1 MTPSGAAPLAREAET
16 DAALAALRVDAA
28 AIEQSL
34 AGVRAEAAPRLTAAA
49 RHSLLAGGKRLR
61 PLLTCAVM
69 RTLGRE
75 PGEWSGVFAAVELI
89 HCGSLL
95 HDDVIDDAET
105 RRGRPAAHV
114 AFDPHTAIL
123 AGDLLL
129 ALALERLARSGTA
142 ALQLA
147 AARAI
152 MEVCQGEVLEREQ
165 RFDPEVD
172 LERVRRINHLK
183 TAALFGYAAEA
194 GALLAGAGDAA
205 RAAARAFG
213 GALGD
218 AFQTVDDLLDWQG
231 DAATV
236 GKPVGRDLGGGLV
249 TVPVAL
255 ACAREPSLRAV
266 VRRVLAARR
275 AGHPSPVPLDDL
287 AAELERAGA
296 FAAARELAAADA
308 RAATLALGRLPA
320 GPWREWLHETVMGA
334 LERTS

>member
-1 MTPSGAAPLAREAET
+1 MTPPGVAPLVVAPEAAAAREA
-16 DAALAALRVDAA
+16 LRGDLA

-34 AGVRAEAAPRLTAAA
+34 AGVRVTHAPRLGAAA

-69 RTLGRE
+69 RTLGRD
-75 PGEWSGVFAAVELI
+75 PGPHGAVIAAVELI

-105 RRGRPAAHV
+105 RRGRPAAHL

-129 ALALERLARSGTA
+129 ALALERLARGGSA
-142 ALQLA
+142 ALQVA
-147 AARAI
+147 AATAI
-152 MEVCQGEVLEREQ
+152 VEVCQGEVLEREQ

-172 LERVRRINHLK
+172 LARARRVNHLK

-194 GALLAGAGDAA
+194 GALLGDASDAA

-213 GALGD
+213 RALGD
-218 AFQTVDDLLDWQG
+218 AFQTVDDLLDWEG
-231 DAATV
+231 DAGTV
-236 GKPVGRDLGGGLV
+236 GKPVGRDLWGGLV

-255 ACAREPSLRAV
+255 ACARDPAVRAT

-275 AGHPSPVPLDDL
+275 DGAASPVPLPDL
-287 AAELERAGA
+287 AAQLARAGA
-296 FAAARELAAADA
+296 FTAARDLAAADA
-308 RAATLALGRLPA
+308 GAATAALGRLPA
-320 GPWREWLHETVMGA
+320 GPGRAWLEETVRRA